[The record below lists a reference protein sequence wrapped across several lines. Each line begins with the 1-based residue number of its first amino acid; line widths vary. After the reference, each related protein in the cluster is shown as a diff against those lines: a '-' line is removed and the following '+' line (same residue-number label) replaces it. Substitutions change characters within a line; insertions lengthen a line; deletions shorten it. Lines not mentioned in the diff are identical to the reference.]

1 MNLGGR
7 VIKTVVASG
16 LAVFIAQQVGLERV
30 SFAGIIAII
39 VVQRSLFSSVAQGYK
54 RIGSVTLGI
63 LMGAVFAFTFGLT
76 PLVVVLTTFL
86 SIQICLKLHW
96 EDNIVLMTIAA
107 LNAMLFCTENF
118 FLDASNQL
126 ALALIG
132 AVSGISLNMLFSP
145 YHKKEVEELLFF
157 ADKELRELL
166 FIVLQDMKGAVKYDR
181 EELNPRLS
189 KLKGMIE
196 KGSRLAKLL
205 QEEQR
210 YRFREDTPSESYRKA
225 FLIFASQTDRI
236 EGLFAQA
243 AKIEIVVPQVEPI
256 IKIGRILIKMQ
267 QRALKNKP
275 VPYSFFEKTLEKI
288 DDKFATG
295 ALPVTRDEF
304 LTRAALIYIFSELK
318 VYYKRIRRLP
328 SF

>member
-16 LAVFIAQQVGLERV
+16 LAVFIAQQAGLDGV

-39 VVQRSLFSSVAQGYK
+39 VVQRSLFSSVDQAYR
-54 RIGSVTLGI
+54 RIGSVILGI
-63 LMGAVFAFTFGLT
+63 LIGAVFTFTFGRT
-76 PLVVVLTTFL
+76 PLAVAVATFL

-96 EDNIVLMTIAA
+96 EDNIVLMTIIA
-107 LNAMLFCTENF
+107 LNSMLFCTYNF
-118 FLDASNQL
+118 FLDAGNQF

-157 ADKELRELL
+157 ADAELRELL
-166 FIVLQDMKGAVKYDR
+166 FIVLEEIKGVRKQDR
-181 EELNPRLS
+181 EKFNGRLY
-189 KLKGMIE
+189 KLKEAIE

-225 FLIFASQTDRI
+225 FLIFASQADRI
-236 EGLFAQA
+236 EGLFIQA
-243 AKIEIVVPQVEPI
+243 AKIEMAVPQAEPVL
-256 IKIGRILIKMQ
+256 KIGRILIKMQ
-267 QRALKNKP
+267 QRALRNKP
-275 VPYSFFEKTLEKI
+275 VPYSFFEKTWAKI
-288 DDKFATG
+288 DERFAAG
-295 ALPVTRDEF
+295 ALPVTREEF
-304 LTRAALIYIFSELK
+304 LARAALIYIFGELK